1 MRNALVSRHWH
12 IACVAC
18 FISWLEKKKTYITCV
33 VRLFRVM
40 ALIKTCGAP
49 FFLVMALKTTYITT
63 QCSALISPSGFK
75 GLVKKYGGGGGG
87 GGPDQR
93 GGGSWGFEPC
103 ARGGSCNFQLPP
115 GGGSPY
121 FLLTTNATVDYT
133 CYIKHSQLELLLKY
147 SQTCCARKYKGWQAA
162 HLYGRGTLF
171 QTLFFFGS
179 NEHVL

>member
-18 FISWLEKKKTYITCV
+18 FLSWLKKKKTYITCV

-63 QCSALISPSGFK
+63 QFSALISPSGFK
-75 GLVKKYGGGGGG
+75 RLVKKYGGGGG
-87 GGPDQR
+87 PEQR
-93 GGGSWGFEPC
+93 GGGS
-103 ARGGSCNFQLPP
+103 CNFSQLPP

-121 FLLTTNATVDYT
+121 FLLTTNITR
-133 CYIKHSQLELLLKY
+133 QL
-147 SQTCCARKYKGWQAA
+147 T
-162 HLYGRGTLF
+162 TL
-171 QTLFFFGS
+171 
-179 NEHVL
+179 VV